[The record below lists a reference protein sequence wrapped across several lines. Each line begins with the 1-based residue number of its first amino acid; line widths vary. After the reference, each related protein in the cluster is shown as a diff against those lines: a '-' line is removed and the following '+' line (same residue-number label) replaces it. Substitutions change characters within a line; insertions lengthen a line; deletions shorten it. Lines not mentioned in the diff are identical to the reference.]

1 MNSQFGLYSFWAY
14 SYFIHMI
21 KKISFF
27 FFFLVLGNAIAQ
39 SSYNFGDEKYRPNMG
54 QSGKDVIWIPTGN
67 ELVTQMLK
75 TANVGPTDLVYDLG
89 AGDGKIAIAAA
100 KDFGARAVGIE
111 YNADMAA
118 LGQRNAERAGVAN
131 KVKIIQGD
139 IFKEDFSKATVLT
152 LYLLPELN
160 FQLRPT
166 ILKMKPGTRVVS
178 HAFDMSDWQPDAEI
192 DNPAKGYFWIV
203 PANVAGEWVL
213 NSFDSQGAT
222 VLNLSQKFQYVGG
235 NITLGKKTQPI
246 LNPKLKGDTL
256 QFSYIDTDNN
266 LRTVRLTFD
275 DAKAKGEESS
285 IYMVR
290 EFAGFRR

>member
-1 MNSQFGLYSFWAY
+1 MNSQFGLYSSWAY
-14 SYFIHMI
+14 SNFTKMI

-27 FFFLVLGNAIAQ
+27 LFFLVLGNAIAQ
-39 SSYNFGDEKYRPNMG
+39 TSYNFGDEKYRPNMG

-131 KVKIIQGD
+131 RVKIIQGD
-139 IFKEDFSKATVLT
+139 IFKEDFSKATVVT

-160 FQLRPT
+160 LQLRPT

-178 HAFDMSDWQPDAEI
+178 HAFDMAEWQPDAEI
-192 DNPAKGYFWIV
+192 DTPARGYFWVV

-213 NSFDSQGAT
+213 NSFDSQGTT

-235 NITLGKKTQPI
+235 NLTLGKKTQPI
-246 LNPKLKGDTL
+246 LNPKLNGDTL
-256 QFSYIDTDNN
+256 LFSYVDNDNN
-266 LRTVRLTFD
+266 LRSVRLKFD
-275 DAKAKGEESS
+275 DAKTTGEENST
-285 IYMVR
+285 YMVR
-290 EFAGFRR
+290 QFSGFRR

>member
-1 MNSQFGLYSFWAY
+1 
-14 SYFIHMI
+14 MI
-21 KKISFF
+21 KKISFVLI
-27 FFFLVLGNAIAQ
+27 FLAFSNAFAQ
-39 SSYNFGDEKYRPNMG
+39 TSYNFGDDKYKPSMG
-54 QSGKDVIWIPTGN
+54 QNGKDVIWIPTGN

-75 TANVGPTDLVYDLG
+75 TANVGPADLVYDLG

-100 KDFGARAVGIE
+100 KEFGAQAVGIE

-160 FQLRPT
+160 QQLRPT

-178 HAFDMSDWQPDAEI
+178 HAFDMGDWQPDADI

-213 NSFDSQGAT
+213 NSFDSPGVT

-235 NITLGKKTQPI
+235 SITLGKKTQPI
-246 LNPKLKGDTL
+246 LSPKLKGDTL
-256 QFSYIDTDNN
+256 QFSYIDTENN
-266 LRTVRLTFD
+266 LRSVRLTFD

-285 IYMVR
+285 IYMTR

>member
-1 MNSQFGLYSFWAY
+1 
-14 SYFIHMI
+14 MI

-178 HAFDMSDWQPDAEI
+178 HAFDMGDWQPDAEI

>member
-1 MNSQFGLYSFWAY
+1 
-14 SYFIHMI
+14 MI
-21 KKISFF
+21 KKISFVLI
-27 FFFLVLGNAIAQ
+27 FLAFSNAFAQ
-39 SSYNFGDEKYRPNMG
+39 TSYNFGDDKYKPSMG

-75 TANVGPTDLVYDLG
+75 TANVGPSDLVYDLG

-131 KVKIIQGD
+131 RVKIIQGD

-178 HAFDMSDWQPDAEI
+178 HAFDMGDWQPDADI
-192 DNPAKGYFWIV
+192 DSPAKGYFWIV
-203 PANVAGEWVL
+203 PANIAGEWVL
-213 NSFDSQGAT
+213 NSFDSQGT
-222 VLNLSQKFQYVGG
+222 TILNLSQKFQYVGG

-256 QFSYIDTDNN
+256 QFSYVDTDNN
-266 LRTVRLTFD
+266 LRSVRLTFD
-275 DAKAKGEESS
+275 DAKVKGEESS

>member
-1 MNSQFGLYSFWAY
+1 
-14 SYFIHMI
+14 MI

-27 FFFLVLGNAIAQ
+27 LFFLVLGNAIAQ

-131 KVKIIQGD
+131 RVKIIQGD
-139 IFKEDFSKATVLT
+139 IFKEDFSKATVVT

-160 FQLRPT
+160 YQLRPT

-178 HAFDMSDWQPDAEI
+178 HAFDMGDWQPDAEI
-192 DNPAKGYFWIV
+192 DTPAKGYYWVV

-246 LNPKLKGDTL
+246 LNPKLMGDTL
-256 QFSYIDTDNN
+256 QFSYIDNDNN
-266 LRTVRLTFD
+266 LRSVRLKFD
-275 DAKAKGEESS
+275 DAKAKGEENSA
-285 IYMVR
+285 YMVR